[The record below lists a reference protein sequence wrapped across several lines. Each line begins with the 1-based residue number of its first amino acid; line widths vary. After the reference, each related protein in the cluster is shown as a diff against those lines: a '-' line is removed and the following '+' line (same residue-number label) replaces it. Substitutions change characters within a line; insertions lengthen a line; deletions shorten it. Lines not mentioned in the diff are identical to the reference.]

1 MGDDV
6 RSVLFLVLSCLPPF
20 LSLSLTPP
28 LSPILSVSSP
38 IPYPIPPLPTLFS
51 HPSSPTPLYPPQTL
65 DGLVAEDSLELMLK
79 RMTVGA
85 SGNSVT
91 KKEFI
96 HIFVEAAEMNMRM
109 DSVHVTFFDF
119 VMLLVRL
126 AQVVFT
132 RPEFVHGRGDMS
144 LLSQVRN

>member
-1 MGDDV
+1 MMCA
-6 RSVLFLVLSCLPPF
+6 LFGFSYSHVYLHLSLYLSPHLSHQFSLSPPPSPTPF
-20 LSLSLTPP
+20 L
-28 LSPILSVSSP
+28 
-38 IPYPIPPLPTLFS
+38 PYL
-51 HPSSPTPLYPPQTL
+51 PSSPTPLYPPQTL